1 MTGFSDCVTAAAT
14 LRLGLKIYRHLLF
27 VGITYNAGPLGSYF
41 CGRGDLMLARRE
53 FAIVVFAIA
62 LALSGRATF
71 AQQIAQQS
79 SDPTNTQDAGQNGGA
94 ASAGTAARSDAL
106 QLTLKQAV
114 QLGLKQNPE
123 RVIARILV
131 AESERNRQIARSVLL
146 PQAGVK
152 SRAALSQYNFQSVE
166 AGPRAAAGPFQ
177 VFEAGPAFSQTVL
190 SLPQIRG

>member
-1 MTGFSDCVTAAAT
+1 
-14 LRLGLKIYRHLLF
+14 
-27 VGITYNAGPLGSYF
+27 
-41 CGRGDLMLARRE
+41 MLARRE
-53 FAIVVFAIA
+53 LAIVVFAIA

-79 SDPTNTQDAGQNGGA
+79 SDPNTQEAGQNGGA
-94 ASAGTAARSDAL
+94 SASAGVAARYDSL

-166 AGPRAAAGPFQ
+166 AGPRAAAARASPPSRLRRRSRPSRPGSRPSSGC
-177 VFEAGPAFSQTVL
+177 ATSIAARSCCSGSRR
-190 SLPQIRG
+190 SRCR